1 MIATAAPR
9 TRSARLRMGRANLR
23 HIVAMRGHQGPP
35 GGPICR
41 KGGLPRKSGG
51 SSRIRSGRGLSRSRR
66 CAARSAWCLCFCDI
80 ASRPPKIGARRN
92 APAVR
97 SERTGRAIRVS
108 DPGEHVTD
116 GRHEPLAVASR
127 RDASVIESACNGPR
141 REHRSLRGKGSAHA
155 RPVWPHGQEIL
166 NPTAACAAQVSCRR
180 GPRPA
185 ACRRPGA
192 WAISD
197 FGHLAIGRPLAHWR
211 RPRAPA

>member
-1 MIATAAPR
+1 
-9 TRSARLRMGRANLR
+9 MGRANLR

-41 KGGLPRKSGG
+41 KGGLPPGSPGG

-80 ASRPPKIGARRN
+80 ASRPPKIGTRRN

-97 SERTGRAIRVS
+97 SERTGSAIRVS

-127 RDASVIESACNGPR
+127 RDASVIENACNGPR
-141 REHRSLRGKGSAHA
+141 RGSAA
-155 RPVWPHGQEIL
+155 RRAAAASTRASAAPPGAPLLEKG
-166 NPTAACAAQVSCRR
+166 PTP
-180 GPRPA
+180 GRPA
-185 ACRRPGA
+185 ARNGPTSPVPRGAHRAARRQP
-192 WAISD
+192 
-197 FGHLAIGRPLAHWR
+197 R
-211 RPRAPA
+211 RSLKRQILFPPIRRVAGQPERRRDVA